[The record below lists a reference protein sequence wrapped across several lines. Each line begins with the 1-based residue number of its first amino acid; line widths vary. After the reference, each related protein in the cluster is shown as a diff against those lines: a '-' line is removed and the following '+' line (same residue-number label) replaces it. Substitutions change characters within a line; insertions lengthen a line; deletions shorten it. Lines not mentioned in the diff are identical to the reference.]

1 MSTQGGGDISE
12 LLRQLGADALVHEAE
27 RAGLRG
33 GGPNRMRCPWR
44 GCEKKGPERKF
55 NAAISP
61 KNGHWRVFCHACNES
76 GDLVDLLQR
85 TRGFSKEEA
94 LAHVRGVPVPER
106 SRPELR
112 VVGGARAELP
122 ADKMESAEVRRLWDS
137 LAVEDPEARR
147 YLATRNLEEAVDA
160 GFVRFARIDHPDR
173 RIKGRAGQG
182 YLIAALTTDVVNQP
196 RGIQLRLARPARN
209 SSEVSIVSVKG
220 SVTATA
226 YFGEPG
232 LIEVSPL
239 ICVTEGLGD
248 TLAVRLW
255 AGERAIVVGAA
266 GKGALPKLAA
276 ELEGAGVDLHGRL
289 FVLFPQNDDPQE
301 LKSTSRS
308 DFTRLSQLLLQ
319 QGAEVCVVK
328 TPAEHGD
335 VAEWLQRQPETAWP
349 PPELALALDG
359 APGADQERVTVITDG
374 HALPARAQ
382 YTTEHYAQN
391 LTTLAAILDDPAQR
405 AAVLL
410 RKGELS
416 FDAMTH
422 SILVDGV
429 PLADK
434 ELTKV
439 RIELE
444 RIARSTDGK
453 PLQFKPQDIR
463 DVLTMLA
470 SRREVHPLHD
480 EVAALKWD
488 GKKRIETELALQ
500 MGHEEY
506 GFDARL
512 LFRWFIS
519 AIARAMEPGC
529 KVDTVLILKGGG
541 GIGKTKFFEALGG
554 SRYTGSS
561 VTPGDK
567 DGLLVLR
574 RFWIVEW
581 GELDD
586 MKRSRNMA
594 ATKRFLS
601 LRRDDFRDPYGRD
614 VASSPRHCV
623 IVGTTNEQEILPHD
637 DEGGHRRF
645 WPMEIRREL
654 DISWVERHRDQLFA
668 EALAVYKAGLGCPAC
683 AADRDKRC
691 GEHRWWLTKDE
702 EEILKTRHGEYETDR
717 HPWFNIVDSWLS
729 WPVNE
734 ALSFVTT
741 ERVMQEVIG
750 QKTENLT
757 PLDAK
762 AVAAIMKQLGWT
774 KGRANGRTGPRG
786 WLRPGALL

>member
-1 MSTQGGGDISE
+1 MSTQGGDISE
-12 LLRQLGADALVHEAE
+12 LLRRLGADALVHEAE

-33 GGPNRMRCPWR
+33 GGANRMRCPWR
-44 GCEKKGPERKF
+44 GCEAKGAERKF
-55 NAAISP
+55 NAAISL
-61 KNGHWRVFCHACNES
+61 KNGHWRVYCHACNES

-85 TRGFSKEEA
+85 TRGFSKDEA
-94 LAHVRGVPVPER
+94 LAHVRGVPIPEKV
-106 SRPELR
+106 RPELR
-112 VVGGARAELP
+112 VVGAGPSEVS
-122 ADKMESAEVRRLWDS
+122 ADKMPSGEVRRLWES
-137 LAVEDPEARR
+137 LAVEDAEARK
-147 YLATRNLEEAVDA
+147 YLATRNLEESVDA
-160 GFVRFARIDHPDR
+160 GFVRFASVEHPDR
-173 RIKGRAGQG
+173 RVSGRARQG
-182 YLIAALTTDVVNQP
+182 YCIAALTSDVVGQP

-209 SSEVSIVSVKG
+209 SSEVSIISVKG
-220 SVTATA
+220 SVTSTA
-226 YFGEPG
+226 FFGEPG
-232 LIEVSPL
+232 LVEVSPL

-276 ELEGAGVDLHGRL
+276 ELEAAGVSLAGRL
-289 FVLFPQNDDPQE
+289 FALFPQNDDPRE
-301 LKSTSRS
+301 LKSTSRA
-308 DFTRLSQLLLQ
+308 DFMRLKQLLQQ

-328 TPAEHGD
+328 TPAEFKD
-335 VAEWLQRQPETAWP
+335 VALWLQTQPDASWP
-349 PPELALALDG
+349 PAELALALDG
-359 APGADQERVTVITDG
+359 EPGADQERLTVVTTG
-374 HALPARAQ
+374 HALPARTQ
-382 YTTEHYAQN
+382 YTAENYAQN

-405 AAVLL
+405 SAVLL

-416 FDAMTH
+416 FDMMTH
-422 SILVDGV
+422 SILVDGQ

-453 PLQFKPQDIR
+453 PLQFKSQDIR

-488 GKKRIETELALQ
+488 GKRRLETELPVQL
-500 MGHEEY
+500 GHEEY

-519 AIARAMEPGC
+519 AAARAMDPGC

-554 SRYTGSS
+554 RWYTGSS

-586 MKRSRNMA
+586 MKRSRTMA

-614 VASSPRHCV
+614 VESSPRHCV

-645 WPMEIRREL
+645 WPMEIRSEL

-668 EALAVYKAGLGCPAC
+668 EALAVYQAGFGCPAC

-691 GEHRWWLTKDE
+691 GEHRWWLTKE
-702 EEILKTRHGEYETDR
+702 EESALKQRHGDFETDQ
-717 HPWFNIVDSWLS
+717 HPWFRPISSWLD

-734 ALSFVTT
+734 SRTWVST
-741 ERVMQEVIG
+741 EQVMNEVLKIDIEHHKRSD
-750 QKTENLT
+750 QMEV
-757 PLDAK
+757 AK
-762 AVAAIMKQLGWT
+762 IMKKLGWEKRREFGT
-774 KGRANGRTGPRG
+774 RGPSG
-786 WLRPGALL
+786 WQRPGSLL